1 LGAGG
6 KEEEIDTALS
16 EPKAKQIYPGLVPGG
31 EAGGWTTYITGT
43 GPGTGRHALLS
54 APFFGSSCS
63 TSPRRQGGQCPQL
76 PHNGDN
82 RQRLHRRLGKQCH
95 WKTGDSNAA
104 DNHRY
109 DRDHHRHD
117 RAVDEEF

>member
-1 LGAGG
+1 MGAGG

-54 APFFGSSCS
+54 APFFRFFVFDFAPTTRGPMSAA
-63 TSPRRQGGQCPQL
+63 SPQ
-76 PHNGDN
+76 
-82 RQRLHRRLGKQCH
+82 
-95 WKTGDSNAA
+95 W
-104 DNHRY
+104 
-109 DRDHHRHD
+109 
-117 RAVDEEF
+117 